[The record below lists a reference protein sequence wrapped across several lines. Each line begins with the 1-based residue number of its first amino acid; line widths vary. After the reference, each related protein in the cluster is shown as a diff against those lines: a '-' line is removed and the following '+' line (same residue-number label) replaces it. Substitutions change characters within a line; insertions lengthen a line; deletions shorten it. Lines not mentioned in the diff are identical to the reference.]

1 MDARPGIRVGGER
14 LRPPMPGMPETRL
27 PMVGRRH
34 RLGRH
39 RRRREDQRHRRRG
52 RAHLP
57 RSRLARPARLEDP
70 RTRQGQGL
78 PDHERH
84 DRHAPAH
91 RHLPYRTAGHPHRHG
106 RHIQNRK
113 LAVRPVLRRVERPV
127 QDAARIRTAAAHH
140 RSAERRDS
148 RRAADHGRRRPHRLR
163 PHRLRC
169 DPRLASD
176 QPPDLPRQ
184 GRTQGQDRRPLVRRP
199 ERHAQ
204 PHADHQR
211 RGRAHKRLRAQQR
224 RRRRTRDQRQDKAP
238 GAARYGQHRRGCG
251 IRRHRPRRGRHRD
264 RPRQH
269 HRHQGHRRNHQKK
282 SSKSKTA
289 SRP

>member
-1 MDARPGIRVGGER
+1 
-14 LRPPMPGMPETRL
+14 
-27 PMVGRRH
+27 MVGRRH

-91 RHLPYRTAGHPHRHG
+91 RHLPYRTAGHPQRHG
-106 RHIQNRK
+106 RHVQNRK

-163 PHRLRC
+163 PHRLRR

-184 GRTQGQDRRPLVRRP
+184 GRPQGQDRRPLVRRP
-199 ERHAQ
+199 SKARTSAQ
-204 PHADHQR
+204 ASTSSATPTPPNSRPKA
-211 RGRAHKRLRAQQR
+211 
-224 RRRRTRDQRQDKAP
+224 RQSSRSCEIQ
-238 GAARYGQHRRGCG
+238 AASTWMWN
-251 IRRHRPRRGRHRD
+251 P
-264 RPRQH
+264 
-269 HRHQGHRRNHQKK
+269 
-282 SSKSKTA
+282 TA
-289 SRP
+289 STSTWATP